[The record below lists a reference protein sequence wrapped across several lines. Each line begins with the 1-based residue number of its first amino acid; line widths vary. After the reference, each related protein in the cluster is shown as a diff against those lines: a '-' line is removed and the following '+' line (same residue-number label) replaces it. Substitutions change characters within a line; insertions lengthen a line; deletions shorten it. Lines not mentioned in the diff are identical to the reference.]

1 MTSINVDLSA
11 LPSVQQIARAF
22 SQAAQTYDQVAGL
35 QRLVA
40 DDLLARGQMLHAGKV
55 LDIGSGTG
63 YVSAHLADRADV
75 VSVTG
80 IDIAQGMLDFASRQ
94 HTHGKL
100 SWLLGDAQNLPSAL
114 GTRLGSFDTVVSS
127 LAIQWCGDLGALFS
141 GVAQSLTPTGVFH
154 AATLGPNTLHQL
166 KWAWAQADDYQHV
179 NEFVAKQSLLA
190 ALNQHFDDVEL
201 HVKEVVL
208 SYDTVQQ
215 LTRDL
220 KELGASNHNA
230 QAAPGLTGV
239 GRLRRMMQA
248 YESLRD
254 ENGQLPITYEVY
266 FITARPACGRINK
279 GRENS

>member
-1 MTSINVDLSA
+1 MTSINANYNA
-11 LPSVQQIARAF
+11 LPSVQQIAQAF

-40 DDLLARGQMLHAGKV
+40 DDLLTRGEVLHTGKM

-63 YVSAHLADRADV
+63 YVSAHLASKADV

-80 IDIAQGMLDFASRQ
+80 IDIAQGMLDFASSQ
-94 HTHGKL
+94 HTHNKL
-100 SWLLGDAQNLPSAL
+100 SWLLGDAQNLSSAL
-114 GTRLGSFDTVVSS
+114 GSDLGSFDTVVSS
-127 LAIQWCGDLGALFS
+127 LAIQWCSDLAALFS

-179 NEFVAKQSLLA
+179 NEFVAKQALLA
-190 ALNQHFDDVEL
+190 ALNQHFEEVDLVT
-201 HVKEVVL
+201 KEVVL
-208 SYDTVQQ
+208 SYDTVQK

-220 KELGASNHNA
+220 KDLGASNHNA
-230 QAAPGLTGV
+230 KAAPGLTGV

-254 ENGQLPITYEVY
+254 QNGQLPITYEVY
-266 FITARPACGRINK
+266 FITATQPKINARK
-279 GRENS
+279 SGVGS

>member
-1 MTSINVDLSA
+1 MTSINPIHNA
-11 LPSVQQIARAF
+11 LPSVQQIAQAF

-40 DDLLARGQMLHAGKV
+40 DDLLARGQALHTGKI

-63 YVSAHLADRADV
+63 YVSAHLASKADV
-75 VSVTG
+75 MSVTG
-80 IDIAQGMLDFASRQ
+80 IDIAQGMLDFASSQ
-94 HTHGKL
+94 HTHDKL
-100 SWLLGDAQNLPSAL
+100 SWLLGDAQNLSSAL
-114 GTRLGSFDTVVSS
+114 GIRRGSFDTVVSS
-127 LAIQWCGDLGALFS
+127 LAIQWCSDLVALFS

-179 NEFVAKQSLLA
+179 NEFVAKQTLLA

-201 HVKEVVL
+201 VTKEVVL
-208 SYDTVQQ
+208 GYDTVQQ

-220 KELGASNHNA
+220 KDLGASNHNA

-254 ENGQLPITYEVY
+254 ENGQLPVTYEVY
-266 FITARPACGRINK
+266 FITARQASGRANK
-279 GRENS
+279 SRVSS

>member
-1 MTSINVDLSA
+1 MTSINPIHNA
-11 LPSVQQIARAF
+11 LPSVQQIAQAF

-40 DDLLARGQMLHAGKV
+40 DDLLARGQALHTGKI

-63 YVSAHLADRADV
+63 YVSAHLASKADV
-75 VSVTG
+75 MSVTG
-80 IDIAQGMLDFASRQ
+80 IDIAQGMLDFASSQ
-94 HTHGKL
+94 HAHDKL
-100 SWLLGDAQNLPSAL
+100 SWLLGDAQNLSSAL
-114 GTRLGSFDTVVSS
+114 GTRRGSFDTVVSS
-127 LAIQWCGDLGALFS
+127 LAIQWCSDLVALFS
-141 GVAQSLTPTGVFH
+141 GVAQSLTPAGVFH

-179 NEFVAKQSLLA
+179 NEFVAKQALQA

-201 HVKEVVL
+201 VTKEVVL
-208 SYDTVQQ
+208 GYDTVQQ

-220 KELGASNHNA
+220 KDLGASNHNA

-254 ENGQLPITYEVY
+254 ENGQLPVTYEVY
-266 FITARPACGRINK
+266 FITARQTSGRANK
-279 GRENS
+279 SRVSS

>member
-1 MTSINVDLSA
+1 MTSLNPSHNA
-11 LPSVQQIARAF
+11 LPSVQQIAQAF

-40 DDLLARGQMLHAGKV
+40 DELLARGQTLHTGKV

-63 YVSAHLADRADV
+63 YVSAHLASKTDV
-75 VSVTG
+75 ASVTG
-80 IDIAQGMLDFASRQ
+80 IDIAQGMLDFASSQ
-94 HTHGKL
+94 HTNHKL

-114 GTRLGSFDTVVSS
+114 GAHLGSFEAVVSS
-127 LAIQWCGDLGALFS
+127 LAIQWCSDLSALFS

-179 NEFVAKQSLLA
+179 NEFVAKQALLA
-190 ALNQHFDDVEL
+190 ALNQHFDEVEL
-201 HVKEVVL
+201 VVKEVVL
-208 SYDTVQQ
+208 SYDTVQK

-220 KELGASNHNA
+220 KDLGASNHNTK
-230 QAAPGLTGV
+230 AAPGLTGV

-254 ENGQLPITYEVY
+254 DNGQLPITYEVY
-266 FITARPACGRINK
+266 FITATQPKATASRSGI
-279 GRENS
+279 GS